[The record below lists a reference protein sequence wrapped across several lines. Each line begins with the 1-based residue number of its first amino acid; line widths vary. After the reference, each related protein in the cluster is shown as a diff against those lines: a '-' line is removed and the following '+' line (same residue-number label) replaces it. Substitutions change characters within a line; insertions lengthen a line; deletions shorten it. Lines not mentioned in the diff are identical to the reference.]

1 MGGMQVQNKFCLA
14 IFHFVVKKIIVF
26 TGVFFLAFNLHAQA
40 LSLKTLMQNPWA
52 YQGKWSRVDWQKNS
66 AFVFIPQNF
75 SSPGKK
81 SLMLNLHGC
90 GQTYEQLAKY
100 GNWESTANEKQ
111 MIVVVPMAP
120 HGGVVW
126 GCWDYYGS
134 RHDINDDHPKFLF
147 DLTERFLKNE
157 KLEISPS
164 RVYVS
169 GISSGGTMAIVMG
182 CLRPDVYRGIGI
194 NSAPALGS
202 GLFDVV
208 VPVVSAKKSSAICK
222 NLAGNFEYGFATQ
235 KATVIYGSLDFAINQ
250 IYPTINA
257 LMFAELYGIPKENR
271 REFSIERLKGHN
283 FSGYGYEY
291 WDLQNRFRVTLI
303 ENYYVGH
310 GWFAGNSIDGPYVEG
325 DSLDFPNYLVNF
337 FESP

>member
-1 MGGMQVQNKFCLA
+1 M
-14 IFHFVVKKIIVF
+14 
-26 TGVFFLAFNLHAQA
+26 FL
-40 LSLKTLMQNPWA
+40 
-52 YQGKWSRVDWQKNS
+52 
-66 AFVFIPQNF
+66 
-75 SSPGKK
+75 
-81 SLMLNLHGC
+81 
-90 GQTYEQLAKY
+90 
-100 GNWESTANEKQ
+100 
-111 MIVVVPMAP
+111 
-120 HGGVVW
+120 
-126 GCWDYYGS
+126 
-134 RHDINDDHPKFLF
+134 
-147 DLTERFLKNE
+147 
-157 KLEISPS
+157 
-164 RVYVS
+164 

-208 VPVVSAKKSSAICK
+208 VPVVSAKNPRLFVKIWLEILNMGLPHK
-222 NLAGNFEYGFATQ
+222 

-271 REFSIERLKGHN
+271 REFSIEIKGHN

-337 FESP
+337 LNLHKSYILIFK